1 MWNTDFSS
9 AVASREPE
17 QANPSATL
25 VARSAKPRPGSRDPF
40 ENIVGKSP
48 ALRRVLDLVEKVADS
63 DVTVLITGESG
74 TGKGLIARAIHD
86 RSRRAGQNL
95 VPVNCGAIPEELLES
110 ELFGH
115 VRGAFTN
122 AVNNREGRFSLADS
136 GTIFL
141 DEIGDMPPSLQIK
154 LLRVL
159 QERAFEP
166 VGSSKTVNVNVRVI
180 AATNQDLEQAIE
192 DKRFREDLYYRLHVI
207 PIEMPPLRE
216 RREDIPVLLQHF
228 VERARSQGRSQLEG
242 ISSDAMDVLCDY
254 GWPGN
259 VRELEN
265 LVERLVV
272 MRGEGVIQVED
283 LPTPFSRKTQLAA
296 VAPVM
301 PSTGI
306 SLSDEVNRFET
317 ELILQ
322 ALEQTRWNKQQAAY
336 LLRMN
341 RTTLTEKIKR
351 KGLVSA
357 AETLLR
363 TGHRASGEPAVPSY
377 SGPLSLTA
385 RESRRTHY
393 RGPSA
398 AGALRAS

>member
-1 MWNTDFSS
+1 MLNTNYSS

-25 VARSAKPRPGSRDPF
+25 VARSAKPRLASRDPF
-40 ENIVGKSP
+40 ENIIGKSL
-48 ALRRVLDLVEKVADS
+48 ALQRVLDLVEKVADS

-86 RSRRAGQNL
+86 SSRRAGQNL

-110 ELFGH
+110 EFFGH

-141 DEIGDMPPSLQIK
+141 DEIGDMPLSLQIK

-180 AATNQDLEQAIE
+180 AATNQDLEQAIK

-228 VERARSQGRSQLEG
+228 VERSRSQVKG

-272 MRGEGVIQVED
+272 VCDGAVIQVED
-283 LPTPFSRKTQLAA
+283 LPTPFSRKTRLAA
-296 VAPVM
+296 VAPVV

-306 SLSDEVNRFET
+306 SLSNEVNRFET
-317 ELILQ
+317 DLILQ
-322 ALEQTRWNKQQAAY
+322 ALEQTRWNKQQAAG

-341 RTTLTEKIKR
+341 RTTLIEKIKR

-357 AETLLR
+357 AETLLHAER
-363 TGHRASGEPAVPSY
+363 RASGEAAVPSY
-377 SGPLSLTA
+377 SGLA
-385 RESRRTHY
+385 
-393 RGPSA
+393 
-398 AGALRAS
+398 

>member
-1 MWNTDFSS
+1 MRRFYDARERQLRSGQRTDKLLVMLNTNYSS

-25 VARSAKPRPGSRDPF
+25 VARSAKPRLASRDPF
-40 ENIVGKSP
+40 ENIIGKSL
-48 ALRRVLDLVEKVADS
+48 ALQRVLDLVEKVADS

-86 RSRRAGQNL
+86 SSRRAGQNL

-110 ELFGH
+110 EFFGH

-141 DEIGDMPPSLQIK
+141 DEIGDMPLSLQIK

-180 AATNQDLEQAIE
+180 AATNQDLEQAIK

-228 VERARSQGRSQLEG
+228 VERSRSQVKG

-272 MRGEGVIQVED
+272 VCDGAVIQVED
-283 LPTPFSRKTQLAA
+283 LPTPFSRKTRLAA
-296 VAPVM
+296 VAPVV

-306 SLSDEVNRFET
+306 SLSNEVNRFET
-317 ELILQ
+317 DLILQ
-322 ALEQTRWNKQQAAY
+322 ALEQTRWNKQQAAG

-341 RTTLTEKIKR
+341 RTTLIEKIKR

-357 AETLLR
+357 AETLLHAER
-363 TGHRASGEPAVPSY
+363 RASGEAAVPSY
-377 SGPLSLTA
+377 SGLA
-385 RESRRTHY
+385 
-393 RGPSA
+393 
-398 AGALRAS
+398 